1 MTFQKGQSGNPKGRP
16 KGARQKLTEAFIK
29 VLSADFQRHG
39 KKTLETVRKDDPAA
53 YCKLVAQLVPK
64 EVEATLDGELIVKWQ
79 Q

>member
-29 VLSADFQRHG
+29 ALSVDFCKHG

-53 YCKLVAQLVPK
+53 YCKIVAQLVPK
-64 EVEATLDGELIVKWQ
+64 EVEATIDGDLKVTWQ
-79 Q
+79 K